1 VRSAAD
7 TLAALAFAAVAAF
20 AAGPCAASAGGN
32 VPAPRAVA
40 TPADAA
46 PTPASSAGGGAPQDV
61 ERAFRTSQ
69 AAEGRTLG
77 DFAFTDSAGR
87 AVRLSDFR
95 GRPLVVSF
103 VYTGCFQACPVA
115 TQFLARAVAAARA
128 ALGDDRFEVVSIGF
142 NQPFDSPAAMAAFAR
157 QNRIDDPRWRFLSPE
172 PARVEALAAEFGFV
186 FQATPKGFD
195 HITQV
200 SIVDAD
206 GAVYRQVYGENFDLP
221 MLVGPL
227 KELLSG
233 QASRAFTPSNLWEKV
248 KLYCTV
254 YDPLSG
260 GYRANYS
267 LFFEVFAGLTT
278 LGAIAAFIG
287 RELRRGRRTAP

>member
-1 VRSAAD
+1 MPGF
-7 TLAALAFAAVAAF
+7 ALRWPAE
-20 AAGPCAASAGGN
+20 AGPAARAGVLGLARAVSIAGLLAV
-32 VPAPRAVA
+32 VPA
-40 TPADAA
+40 AA
-46 PTPASSAGGGAPQDV
+46 PAQAPDV
-61 ERAFRTSQ
+61 ERALRTSQ
-69 AAEGRTLG
+69 AAIGRSLD
-77 DFAFTDSAGR
+77 DFRFRDSTGVDR
-87 AVRLSDFR
+87 SLRDFR
-95 GRPLVVSF
+95 GKPLVVSF